1 MVAVETGPSGYE
13 TIALIAAGIGAIT
26 GISALVWNIAEF
38 RLTGPRVK
46 GQLLFGAVGPAGLVS
61 TRETHLRDW
70 QTLARQGFVEPL
82 VGIEVVNSGRASTQV
97 HHFSCRLSN
106 GFALS
111 DVQLSVN
118 QPIPFVLEPHRSE
131 RFWLPAQ
138 EVKILVESAR
148 GTSLPVKHMTMEVEI
163 TGPKTV
169 STKSFTFSAHGA
181 SP

>member
-1 MVAVETGPSGYE
+1 MVGAGPTGYE

-26 GISALVWNIAEF
+26 GVAALAWNVAEF

-46 GQLLFGAVGPAGLVS
+46 GQLIFGAVGPGGIVS
-61 TRETHLRDW
+61 TRHGPPRDW
-70 QTLARQGFVEPL
+70 KMLARQGFVEPL

-111 DVQLSVN
+111 DAQLSVN

-138 EVKILVESAR
+138 EVKVLVESAR
-148 GTSLPVKHMTMEVEI
+148 GAGLPVKHLTMEVEI

-169 STKSFTFSAHGA
+169 STKSFTF
-181 SP
+181 